1 MSDED
6 KKENPAAKAEEVASE
21 TQTPAPELQAPAPE
35 EKPVEQTITLS
46 ASLNLM
52 IRGFDSNINACLPEI
67 AKTVRKLKKI
77 EGVEASSI
85 ILTVFNKETNNQN
98 RYQMLVGNKKR
109 PDGRE
114 DFQVMPL

>member
-6 KKENPAAKAEEVASE
+6 KPSNPAAKSMEASSE
-21 TQTPAPELQAPAPE
+21 TQMPQPELTAPVPE
-35 EKPVEQTITLS
+35 DKPVEQTITLS